1 MVQRD
6 MLSKL
11 LVILVKDHYGDMLA
25 SVASAI
31 LDMETGTLGQIV
43 SRSGL
48 GVKSVRSCLAVLI
61 RQKLVKYRKEESSE
75 RIFYSIV
82 TENILAL
89 MRYPKYLS
97 CISEDHDEVAVLL
110 SEHLIRAGA
119 DSLTGT

>member
-48 GVKSVRSCLAVLI
+48 GVKSVRSVVWNL
-61 RQKLVKYRKEESSE
+61 
-75 RIFYSIV
+75 
-82 TENILAL
+82 N
-89 MRYPKYLS
+89 
-97 CISEDHDEVAVLL
+97 
-110 SEHLIRAGA
+110 
-119 DSLTGT
+119 